1 MVGILDEVEEKDIRI
16 TENRLLKYRRNL
28 IYIAM
33 ENVEDAEFIWGRY
46 GLEEFE
52 ELWNKDIPLT
62 EIAETLERTEMAC
75 LLLSLDRIMQGKLKP
90 RRNWKIW

>member
-16 TENRLLKYRRNL
+16 TENRLLKYHRNL

-33 ENVEDAEFIWGRY
+33 ENVEDAEFIWGRR
-46 GLEEFE
+46 GLNEFE

-75 LLLSLDRIMQGKLKP
+75 LLLALDRVMQGKLKP
-90 RRNWKIW
+90 RKGWRIW